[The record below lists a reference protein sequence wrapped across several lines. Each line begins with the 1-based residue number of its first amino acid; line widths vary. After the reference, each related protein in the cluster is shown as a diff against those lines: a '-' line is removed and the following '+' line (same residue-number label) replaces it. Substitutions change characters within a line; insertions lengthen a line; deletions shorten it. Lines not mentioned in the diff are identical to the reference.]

1 MSEILILY
9 YSRHGAVQSMA
20 QQIARG
26 VETTPGMQARLR
38 CVPPVAPDY
47 EVQGRTTDAG
57 GTTPRMEEV
66 EPRRERLP
74 RKPGATAPEA
84 ESIPASGAP
93 YATAADLR
101 ECVGLALGSP
111 TRFGNMAAPLKHFL
125 DTTGAPWLS
134 GTLVG
139 KPAAV
144 FTSTSTQH
152 GGQETTLLS
161 MILPLLHHGMLI
173 LGVPYTEAALSRTVS
188 GGTPYGASHVAGL
201 KNENPLT
208 PDEKELCQALGK
220 RLAIVAR
227 QLAAHGD

>member
-1 MSEILILY
+1 MPEILILY

-26 VETTPGMQARLR
+26 VETIPGMQARLR
-38 CVPPVAPDY
+38 SVPPVAPIYD
-47 EVQGRTTDAG
+47 
-57 GTTPRMEEV
+57 
-66 EPRRERLP
+66 
-74 RKPGATAPEA
+74 PET

-93 YATAADLR
+93 YATATDLR
-101 ECVGLALGSP
+101 ECAGLALGSP
-111 TRFGNMAAPLKHFL
+111 TRFGNMAAPLKYFL

-152 GGQETTLLS
+152 GGQETTLLT

-173 LGVPYTEAALSRTVS
+173 LGVPYTEAALNRTVS
-188 GGTPYGASHVAGL
+188 GGTPYGASHVAGV
-201 KNENPLT
+201 NNDNPLT

-220 RLAIVAR
+220 RLAAVAR
-227 QLAAHGD
+227 QLAIHAT